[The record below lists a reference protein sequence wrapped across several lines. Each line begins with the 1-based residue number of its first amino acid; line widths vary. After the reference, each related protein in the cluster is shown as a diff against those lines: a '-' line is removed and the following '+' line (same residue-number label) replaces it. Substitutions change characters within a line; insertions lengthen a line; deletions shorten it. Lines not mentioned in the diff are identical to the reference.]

1 MEQKIKDL
9 INYEVVFEKTGRLD
23 RLSAD
28 RYDTEKGKKDIN
40 KIRYDEEDLTTDFKE
55 MKKS

>member
-1 MEQKIKDL
+1 M
-9 INYEVVFEKTGRLD
+9 VFEKTGRLD